1 MISLYYV
8 RDLLQID
15 CFNHNYMLYAD
26 EKSLNRPIR
35 WCYRLTSL
43 DKKPFHLLGN
53 EFFFLSSSILT
64 RQDEYHFIQQLIL
77 SNCSGLCIDASSTG
91 YELQRRSI
99 DLCIENH
106 FPIIIMNELVSIG
119 ILIPDINRKILEIQG
134 NESESKKVDDFYQAL
149 LETEKNIPIVMNEE
163 NENGIPSL
171 SKGSDHLMIHYL
183 EILKE
188 FTMRDVCYWHVLSA
202 PISTNNTM
210 NLNEYLNEERLE
222 TLDNSKENDVIDFSN
237 CSITTIKV
245 LNERYSYIILFG
257 NNISNFDKILLLKLT
272 SFLRT
277 KVISAF
283 IKRLQIQHSNNTAWI
298 KQWSEGTIPQ
308 RYVEAKIKENY
319 LKKKYKGYFVAKA
332 KLPEG
337 GYSSYSYRKSY
348 EIDYRLLNDLYLQTG
363 MLLFRAFF
371 KKGFHSFQSVEDNI
385 LTYVFLIPDTI
396 RNTKIIF
403 EDIAFELNHNSSFLA
418 GKNTHAAIGK
428 VVDNIEEMYKSDQ
441 TATELLA
448 LRCSKNEKIIFYD
461 LLDER
466 MVIEDMIKQKHLG
479 RYVEDTLKD
488 LLNNE
493 NKDLLDTLFQFF
505 LSNGEKKKTADV
517 LNISRATLYSRL
529 SRIEEL
535 TNKNLEDPHQRL
547 SLFIALSGIKFLK

>member
-43 DKKPFHLLGN
+43 DKKSFHLLGN

-91 YELQRRSI
+91 YELQRRSV

-119 ILIPDINRKILEIQG
+119 TLIPDINRKILEIQG

-163 NENGIPSL
+163 DENGIPSL

-183 EILKE
+183 NILKE
-188 FTMRDVCYWHVLSA
+188 FTMHNVCYWHVLSA
-202 PISTNNTM
+202 PISTNNTH
-210 NLNEYLNEERLE
+210 LEEYLNEERLRK
-222 TLDNSKENDVIDFSN
+222 LDESKENDAIDFPN

-257 NNISNFDKILLLKLT
+257 DNISYFDKILLIKLT

-283 IKRLQIQHSNNTAWI
+283 IKRLQIQHSNNTSWI
-298 KQWSEGTIPQ
+298 KQWYEGSIPQ
-308 RYVEAKIKENY
+308 RYIEAKIKDNY
-319 LKKKYKGYFVAKA
+319 PKDKFIGYFVAKA

-371 KKGFHSFQSVEDNI
+371 KKGFHSFPSVEDNI

-428 VVDNIEEMYKSDQ
+428 VVDNIEEIYKSDQ

-535 TNKNLEDPHQRL
+535 TNKNLENPHQRL